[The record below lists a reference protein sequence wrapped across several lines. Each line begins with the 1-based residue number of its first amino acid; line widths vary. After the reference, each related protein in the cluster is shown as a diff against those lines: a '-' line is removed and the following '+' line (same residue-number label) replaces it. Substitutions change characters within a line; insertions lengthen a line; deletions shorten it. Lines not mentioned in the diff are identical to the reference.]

1 MRIAQWH
8 YHNPAAL
15 RWST

>member
-1 MRIAQWH
+1 MRIAQWR